1 MPFIHLQTWL
11 IVFCGLIPWLW
22 IPTSQAAVDE
32 EPPKPISMEVFLKIP
47 KLNTYEFH
55 IYLTNISGE
64 SLTIDLH
71 TLPWLP
77 PNDLDWLVAFRSG
90 SGQRPLEATVSN
102 WRIWIME
109 HSFASRRIYSRQDGT
124 Q

>member
-1 MPFIHLQTWL
+1 MPFIHLHTWL

-77 PNDLDWLVAFRSG
+77 PGREKGVRGREKGVRNLIKLPPP
-90 SGQRPLEATVSN
+90 PLLPVISV
-102 WRIWIME
+102 
-109 HSFASRRIYSRQDGT
+109 
-124 Q
+124 